1 MLLAALVGY
10 VAAFIASMPVAGPVA
25 ALIVRNAVEGRS
37 RSAIMLAMG
46 TGIAEG
52 VYALLAMLGSTLLD
66 DFPVVI
72 PISKCLAAVLLIV
85 LGIQFA
91 RFVPKTPGLEDRAS
105 GKSPG
110 FDEDGHGSGRGDGS
124 GGDAVVDPRQSK
136 KHHTIQS
143 LDVQEVMKKARTTE
157 RPWKSF
163 TVGFSL
169 TALNPT
175 LLATWTA
182 AATMIQG
189 RKLFPVDAV
198 HSVPFSIGVILGAFS
213 WFGFL
218 VWLLSR
224 YRHRFSPLTLQRV
237 IRWMGVGLIVLG
249 TYFFVEFIVWLTN
262 H

>member
-25 ALIVRNAVEGRS
+25 ALIVRNAVEGRA
-37 RSAIMLAMG
+37 RSAIGLAVG
-46 TGIAEG
+46 TGLAEG
-52 VYALLAMLGSTLLD
+52 IYALLAMLGSTMLD
-66 DFPVVI
+66 DFPIVI

-85 LGIQFA
+85 LGIQFS
-91 RFVPKTPGLEDRAS
+91 RFVPTTPGLEDR
-105 GKSPG
+105 GG
-110 FDEDGHGSGRGDGS
+110 GGG
-124 GGDAVVDPRQSK
+124 GGDAEPVVDPRQSRR
-136 KHHTIQS
+136 HHTIQS
-143 LDVQEVMKKARTTE
+143 LDVAEVMKKARSTE

-189 RKLFPVDAV
+189 RKLFPVDV
-198 HSVPFSIGVILGAFS
+198 PHSVPFSIGVILGAFS
-213 WFGFL
+213 WFGVL

-249 TYFFVEFIVWLTN
+249 SYFFVEFIVWITKN
-262 H
+262 